1 MGDRIAEVSETHYEG
16 DYSNPPS
23 PTENFSSASE
33 ELVISR
39 PPPTMQCQ
47 HRNQL
52 IKRQLRWVYRPY
64 IINYTVHINMP
75 DKQKEFKLT
84 C

>member
-1 MGDRIAEVSETHYEG
+1 MGDRIAEVSETYYEG

-23 PTENFSSASE
+23 PTENLSSASD

-39 PPPTMQCQ
+39 

-52 IKRQLRWVYRPY
+52 IKRQLRWVY
-64 IINYTVHINMP
+64 IHNYRYVHCTYQHAI
-75 DKQKEFKLT
+75 
-84 C
+84 

>member
-1 MGDRIAEVSETHYEG
+1 MGDRIAEVSENHYEG

-23 PTENFSSASE
+23 PTENLSSASD

-39 PPPTMQCQ
+39 

-52 IKRQLRWVYRPY
+52 IKRQLRWVY
-64 IINYTVHINMP
+64 T
-75 DKQKEFKLT
+75 
-84 C
+84 